1 MALHN
6 SLTNLNASGPSQAGM
21 MMGGGMVGKSQSLN
35 NLQTV
40 AEVEP
45 AKTEDEKLTTEDVV
59 KHDTEGK
66 LMSKQ
71 PEAWQF

>member
-1 MALHN
+1 
-6 SLTNLNASGPSQAGM
+6 M
-21 MMGGGMVGKSQSLN
+21 MTTGEMVGKSQSLN

-45 AKTEDEKLTTEDVV
+45 SKTEDEKLTTEYVV